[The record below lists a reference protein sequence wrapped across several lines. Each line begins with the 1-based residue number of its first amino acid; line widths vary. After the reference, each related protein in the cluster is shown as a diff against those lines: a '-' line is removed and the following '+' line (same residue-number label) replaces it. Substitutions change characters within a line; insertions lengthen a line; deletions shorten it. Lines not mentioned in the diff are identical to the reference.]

1 MHKKW
6 SFPWRLS
13 LVNVSKS
20 AENCRVVPIYWRY
33 LQWKTSFPV
42 QWRASILRC
51 LTEFSM
57 HLWYGFSQLKSTKIL
72 RVLRTKQ
79 ITIVFDYFRIKF
91 EVLESILIPP
101 PPPSPGRVDKKII
114 KNDTGWRGTAKKVM
128 GLTQSFSVLIFLAT
142 DFALLYLMRLW
153 SEADLGLLQHPR
165 WRSFW

>member
-1 MHKKW
+1 MKFSMKT
-6 SFPWRLS
+6 FF
-13 LVNVSKS
+13 SK
-20 AENCRVVPIYWRY
+20 CVQIRRK
-33 LQWKTSFPV
+33 LQSCSHLLKISSMKNFISCAVTSFN
-42 QWRASILRC
+42 LRC

-101 PPPSPGRVDKKII
+101 PPPSPERVDKKII

-142 DFALLYLMRLW
+142 DFALLYLMKLW

-165 WRSFW
+165 WRSLW